1 VDAEWIALIS
11 EAKALGLTVDEIRE
25 WLAEMNKEKGGVR

>member
-1 VDAEWIALIS
+1 MDEEWIALML

-25 WLAEMNKEKGGVR
+25 WLNDTEEDRSPD